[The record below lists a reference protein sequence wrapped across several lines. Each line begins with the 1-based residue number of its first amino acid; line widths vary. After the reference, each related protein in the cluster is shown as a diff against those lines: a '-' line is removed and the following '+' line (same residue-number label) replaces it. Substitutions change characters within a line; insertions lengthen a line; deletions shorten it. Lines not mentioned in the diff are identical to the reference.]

1 MNIEDSLQQVRQAH
15 RICAGFY
22 QQVLP
27 RIERVRELMDVQFL
41 QWVPISFSPSPPK
54 GVSPLNSY
62 WGWNFL
68 PLMDT
73 SFTFFK
79 KSASLPRY
87 FSPNDYILDIRLI
100 TDSEL
105 ECGRREETYMKQ
117 EPDACKLE
125 KTAAQAESYL
135 AIYLFSSSRQIQN
148 NNVFERLWSNSDY
161 PELESEV
168 ELGNRGLV
176 KTIGFK
182 FTLAD
187 FVQEGGPEKLTEE
200 IKYHLVL
207 MDIKE

>member
-1 MNIEDSLQQVRQAH
+1 MDIDNSLQQVRQAH

-41 QWVPISFSPSPPK
+41 QWIPISFDPSPSK
-54 GVSPLNSY
+54 GVSPFKY

-125 KTAAQAESYL
+125 KTAEQAESYL
-135 AIYLFSSSRQIQN
+135 AIYLFSPTKQIQN
-148 NNVFERLWSNSDY
+148 NNVFDRIWSNSHY

-168 ELGNRGLV
+168 ELSNKGLV

-182 FTLAD
+182 FTFAD
-187 FVQEGGPEKLTEE
+187 FLQEGGPEKLIEE
-200 IKYHLVL
+200 IKQHLAL

>member
-1 MNIEDSLQQVRQAH
+1 MNIEESLQQVRQAH

-27 RIERVRELMDVQFL
+27 RIERVRELMDVQFI
-41 QWVPISFSPSPPK
+41 QWIPISFGPSPSK
-54 GVSPLNSY
+54 GVSPFKF

-105 ECGRREETYMKQ
+105 ESGRREETYMKQ

-125 KTAAQAESYL
+125 KTAEQAESYL
-135 AIYLFSSSRQIQN
+135 EIYLFSPTKQIQN
-148 NNVFERLWSNSDY
+148 NNVFERVWGNSYD
-161 PELESEV
+161 PELDSEV
-168 ELGNRGLV
+168 ALSNQGLV

-182 FTLAD
+182 FLLAD
-187 FVQEGGPEKLTEE
+187 FLQEDGPEKLIEKIKQHFFLMGIEE
-200 IKYHLVL
+200 
-207 MDIKE
+207 